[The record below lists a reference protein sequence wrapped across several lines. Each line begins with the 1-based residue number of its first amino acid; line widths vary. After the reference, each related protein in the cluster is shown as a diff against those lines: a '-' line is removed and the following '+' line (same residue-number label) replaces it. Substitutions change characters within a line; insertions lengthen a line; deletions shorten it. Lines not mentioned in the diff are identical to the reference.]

1 MNHSKK
7 EKERAM
13 KVVYAIMYFAGGNV
27 PNTIY

>member
-13 KVVYAIMYFAGGNV
+13 KVVNAIMYFAGGNV
-27 PNTIY
+27 PKI